1 MVLQEVTDVGVC
13 TGRTQATQIQKGL
26 VQVLFYEKGSFHS
39 VLSFTPLI
47 LRWLLQ
53 VEKEGATAMLVLPF
67 QEMLHALPLLLG
79 QFVKNVAHTLQSH
92 IFSVEIEAQREVI
105 VGGSQMHV
113 DQAVEGR
120 LHLSEII
127 LMNLGTHG

>member
-13 TGRTQATQIQKGL
+13 AGRTQATQIQKGL

-39 VLSFTPLI
+39 TLGFTPLI
-47 LRWLLQ
+47 LKWLLQ
-53 VEKEGATAMLVLPF
+53 VQKEGETAMLVLPF

-79 QFVKNVAHTLQSH
+79 QFVKNLAHTLQSH
-92 IFSVEIEAQREVI
+92 ILLVEIAQREVI

-113 DQAVEGR
+113 DHAVEGR